1 MARQEYP
8 EDTPSPPIPRAL
20 TTSRDCRREMVALYK
35 QAKRRQIDPLLA
47 GKLIHIL
54 NSIVGADAGVGLDD
68 RLRLLEERLDGIKPN
83 GAGREARL

>member
-1 MARQEYP
+1 
-8 EDTPSPPIPRAL
+8 
-20 TTSRDCRREMVALYK
+20 MVALYK

-54 NSIVGADAGVGLDD
+54 NSIVGVDVGVGLDD
-68 RLRLLEERLDGIKPN
+68 RLRSLEERLAGIKPN